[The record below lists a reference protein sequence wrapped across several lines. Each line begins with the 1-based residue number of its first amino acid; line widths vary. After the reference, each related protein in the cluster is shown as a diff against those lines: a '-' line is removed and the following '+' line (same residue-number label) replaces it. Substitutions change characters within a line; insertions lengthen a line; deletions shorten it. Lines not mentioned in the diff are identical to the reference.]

1 MRVTQMPQP
10 PTIKQIGPA
19 AWLVSCQADSLS
31 REAIEGVQDAC
42 LNALD
47 RGALVI
53 AVDLNG
59 IETLP
64 SGAVDVLAVV
74 SEMLAARGGH
84 LWLAWPHRGAV
95 ETYRVLSFD
104 ESSRRALDQMIEAHL
119 IGAS

>member
-1 MRVTQMPQP
+1 
-10 PTIKQIGPA
+10 
-19 AWLVSCQADSLS
+19 LVSCQTDSLS

-47 RGALVI
+47 RGALIV

-59 IETLP
+59 IDTLP

-74 SEMLAARGGH
+74 SEILAARGGR

-104 ESSRRALDQMIEAHL
+104 ESSRRALDRMIEAHL
-119 IGAS
+119 VEVS